1 MNLLKAKCNN
11 IVDVKVVPVKKCI
24 AIYNRKIE
32 PVSHLRIITYKNS
45 DIQIYPIMQSQV
57 HGIAVDCDPSIDG
70 LIRRNTPTVYF
81 DSIPKAHLNEL
92 AADIVA
98 PRGLSCFIGSQTHSD
113 VRNTLCAQVC
123 GLGLT
128 VTE

>member
-45 DIQIYPIMQSQV
+45 DIQIYPIIQSQA
-57 HGIAVDCDPSIDG
+57 HGMAIDCNPSVDG
-70 LIRRNTPTVYF
+70 LIRRNIPIVYF
-81 DSIPKAHLNEL
+81 DHVPKEYLDKL
-92 AADIVA
+92 AMDIIT
-98 PRGLSCFIGSQTHSD
+98 PRGFLSYVGTQTHSD